1 MKWAAP
7 SMQLQASMR
16 GRLSARWRRSIDQF
30 WIDRFQAVRPSQLIE
45 VNLLLGHF
53 LGLCPTAEAAEVVVV
68 NFVER
73 ERTYVG
79 VPLLARRFLAEIEL
93 GLGIGRDAGEVLLR
107 DVAALHRR
115 PQPADC
121 RILALW
127 TGKPFRARAC
137 DQVPLD
143 IAGRIGQVMCLV
155 RANLE
160 RARADRLPNEKRQQ
174 SHRRTTPRAGPACPD
189 S

>member
-16 GRLSARWRRSIDQF
+16 GRLSARRRRNVDQF
-30 WIDRFQAVRPSQLIE
+30 WIDRFQTVRPSQLMK
-45 VNLLLGHF
+45 VDLLLGHF

-79 VPLLARRFLAEIEL
+79 VPLLARRFFAEIKL
-93 GLGIGRDAGEVLLR
+93 GLGIARDGGEVLLR
-107 DVAALHRR
+107 DVAPLHRR

-121 RILALW
+121 RVLALR
-127 TGKPFRARAC
+127 TRKPFRACAC

-143 IAGRIGQVMCLV
+143 VAGRVGQVVRFV

-160 RARADRLPNEKRQQ
+160 RARTDRLPDEK
-174 SHRRTTPRAGPACPD
+174 GGNL
-189 S
+189 